1 VAVPIAVLL
10 GAAALFLLRFDPTAS
25 TTPRR
30 RREPELAPGMANA
43 D

>member
-10 GAAALFLLRFDPTAS
+10 GAALRAKKPAVEKRAGS
-25 TTPRR
+25 KVR
-30 RREPELAPGMANA
+30 LNPGESK